1 MPSLGWN
8 DPLWKQL
15 YGSAPQAPQPAAPA
29 HTAEPP
35 ADYLSQLQQAAAAGA
50 ELNLS
55 DLPGF
60 QTNLIQPET

>member
-8 DPLWKQL
+8 DPIWKQL
-15 YGSAPQAPQPAAPA
+15 YGSAAAAPEPQPTIHSSEGPV
-29 HTAEPP
+29 
-35 ADYLSQLQQAAAAGA
+35 DYLSQLQQAAAAGT

-60 QTNLIQPET
+60 QTNLLQPE